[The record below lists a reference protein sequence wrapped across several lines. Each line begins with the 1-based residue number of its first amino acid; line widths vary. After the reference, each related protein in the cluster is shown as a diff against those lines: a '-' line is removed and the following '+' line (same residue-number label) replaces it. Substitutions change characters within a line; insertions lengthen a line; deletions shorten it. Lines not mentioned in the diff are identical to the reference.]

1 MLTSS
6 HLILIIILAMRNI
19 IDDYLGPRT
28 EEENKW
34 CGDGGGGLELSVKL
48 SNPPENP
55 KPKSG
60 KCRFGIFTDL
70 LFLAWS

>member
-48 SNPPENP
+48 
-55 KPKSG
+55 
-60 KCRFGIFTDL
+60 
-70 LFLAWS
+70 